1 MTAERGRV
9 HNVGEPPPIMRY
21 RRSGYRYAAVIRTG
35 QVWLQ
40 GDAWP
45 SDRLRLLVQGRWAPD
60 ADMFET
66 AATVEIVVDLAGV
79 GEDDFEIELFDDALI
94 IEGRRRLAG
103 GDDATIYHA
112 AGIRQGPF
120 RLEVGLPVA
129 VDPDRVEARYDRGL
143 VRITLGKRAGGR

>member
-1 MTAERGRV
+1 
-9 HNVGEPPPIMRY
+9 MRY

-66 AATVEIVVDLAGV
+66 AATLEIVVDLAGV

>member
-1 MTAERGRV
+1 
-9 HNVGEPPPIMRY
+9 MRY
-21 RRSGYRYAAVIRTG
+21 RRFEYRYAAVIRTG

-40 GDAWP
+40 TDPWP

-60 ADMFET
+60 ADLYET

-79 GEDDFEIELFDDALI
+79 SEEDFEIGLFDDALI

-103 GDDATIYHA
+103 SDAATIYHTA
-112 AGIRQGPF
+112 DIRQGPF
-120 RLEVGLPVA
+120 RLEVGLPAA

-143 VRITLGKRAGGR
+143 LRITLGKRGSL